1 LDTARSERLTAACE
15 QTTKRNL
22 SKIEQEIAMKKW
34 LTTTMLAAALACPA
48 VLAQQA
54 PRQPQPAPA
63 PQPGQLPA
71 APAPGAPQPANNGD
85 EANDE
90 AEAHDG
96 DAQIHN
102 AEVDAQRKLEL
113 ELRHLAKGQHALALA
128 RLQAAEGV
136 AALGGNGVAQFRLRG
151 KTEKAAWLG
160 VSTSKVPPA
169 LRHHAKLKNK
179 YVGLVVERVEPN
191 SPADEAGLQQFD
203 IIEKVGDQWIVN
215 TEQFSVV
222 LRMNEPGKEVE
233 LAIIREGQPQTLKAK
248 LAEKEL
254 PVLGA
259 AQEWEGLLAPGAPV
273 AGLWAP
279 GVQGGVVIRDGNLEP
294 MLIEKLR
301 DAENRTT
308 TIKDDEH
315 TLKITTKKGK
325 RNLVASDANGVVI
338 YDGPINTDEEIG
350 NVPEEIREK
359 VQNLEDM
366 PVFQKAAK
374 ASKKSPATAPATEKE

>member
-1 LDTARSERLTAACE
+1 
-15 QTTKRNL
+15 
-22 SKIEQEIAMKKW
+22 MKKW

-54 PRQPQPAPA
+54 PRQPQPQPQPQPAPA
-63 PQPGQLPA
+63 PGQLPA
-71 APAPGAPQPANNGD
+71 APAPGAPQPANNNDDD
-85 EANDE
+85 ENA
-90 AEAHDG
+90 AEAGDG
-96 DAQIHN
+96 DAQIRN

-113 ELRHLAKGQHALALA
+113 ELRHLAQGQRALALA
-128 RLQAAEGV
+128 RVQAAEGV
-136 AALGGNGVAQFRLRG
+136 AALGGGNGVAQFRLKG

-248 LAEKEL
+248 LAEKDL

-259 AQEWEGLLAPGAPV
+259 NGEWEAV
-273 AGLWAP
+273 P
-279 GVQGGVVIRDGNLEP
+279 GVAVGGAQFWPQGGVVIHDNNLEP
-294 MLIEKLR
+294 FVLDR
-301 DAENRTT
+301 FRGAENAQT

-315 TLKITTKKGK
+315 TLKVTTKNGK
-325 RNLVASDANGVVI
+325 RTLVASDANGVVI
-338 YDGPINTDEEIG
+338 YDGPINTQEEIA

-359 VQNLEDM
+359 VQKFEDM
-366 PVFQKAAK
+366 PVFKKAAK
-374 ASKKSPATAPATEKE
+374 SARRTPATAPASEKE